1 MPRNQGSQETSAFVG
16 HPEHGVTN
24 GSDIDPAELEPHY
37 FTPNFLRPMPEAEDD
52 PELDSESLYDVS
64 NDVRP
69 ACDFTIC
76 IGTLPDSWNAAGAI
90 LGLKFG
96 FRSIQLPGN
105 EEVPKQSNQAHAQS
119 ARV

>member
-64 NDVRP
+64 NDALYLIP
-69 ACDFTIC
+69 
-76 IGTLPDSWNAAGAI
+76 GMLPEPYWDLNLVSDQFNYQEMKKYLNRATKHM
-90 LGLKFG
+90 LK
-96 FRSIQLPGN
+96 
-105 EEVPKQSNQAHAQS
+105 VPESK
-119 ARV
+119 